1 MDSNAP
7 EGDPA
12 TAIETILVVEDQ
24 GMLRRLATRHLR
36 EAGYRVIEA
45 ASAEE
50 AIDLA
55 AAHAGVI
62 ELLLTDLVL
71 PGAAGDALADRLVAV
86 RPALQVIFMTGRPDA
101 KTSLRAV
108 AAGEAGFLGKPFG
121 LRDLE
126 SAVRARLGPRGA

>member
-1 MDSNAP
+1 MICIQRA
-7 EGDPA
+7 
-12 TAIETILVVEDQ
+12 DQ
-24 GMLRRLATRHLR
+24 GRTLALSAPAARAR
-36 EAGYRVIEA
+36 AG
-45 ASAEE
+45 
-50 AIDLA
+50 
-55 AAHAGVI
+55 
-62 ELLLTDLVL
+62 LVL